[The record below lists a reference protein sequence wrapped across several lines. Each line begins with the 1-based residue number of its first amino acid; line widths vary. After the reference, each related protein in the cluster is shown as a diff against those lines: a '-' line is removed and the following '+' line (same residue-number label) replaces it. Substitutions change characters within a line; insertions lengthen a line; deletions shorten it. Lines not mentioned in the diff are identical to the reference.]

1 MGLMGGWSIV
11 IIAIAVALA
20 QIEINLIIHVLVSTI
35 VGLLA
40 SLAIWFGLVVRF
52 LSLHHF
58 LGRLSLEFDFWSC

>member
-1 MGLMGGWSIV
+1 MGGWSIV

-35 VGLLA
+35 VGLFA
-40 SLAIWFGLVVRF
+40 SFTVLLGLLVRF
-52 LSLHHF
+52 LNLHLF